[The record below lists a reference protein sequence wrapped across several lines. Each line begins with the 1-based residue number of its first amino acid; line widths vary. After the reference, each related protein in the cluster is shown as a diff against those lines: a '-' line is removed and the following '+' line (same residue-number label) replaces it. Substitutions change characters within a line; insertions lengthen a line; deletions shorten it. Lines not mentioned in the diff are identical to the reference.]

1 MPRTAPTF
9 GIACILSAVVFGD
22 VHLLAAQTESAP
34 ELMRS
39 TVQAIAGRAEALY
52 SARISFSITSN
63 IYEKTP
69 KSLTL
74 TVTGAEWALRYNHSN
89 NIIMNR
95 EDALLRYLET
105 SSEKGHRWYSLHL
118 TAPQSQTNML
128 GSNYAFAA
136 SRLGTFWYHS
146 QLEYIQKTKAEW
158 LPAKQIHGHR
168 TIALRWPVSAQEIGK
183 AFVVVPGSIPKNFKG
198 YLQVYAVPELGHA
211 LVRIDYVDQRGQL
224 LRRYDSRDFEEIGA
238 DLFFPWVSRVTTFEG
253 SQFQSFEFHIE
264 DVELANQQIPA
275 SDFDVQVPPETRIR
289 DSRPGFANAAFRLSD
304 QASLKEIDRLLHDTD
319 SSESLWSRRR
329 TIFLALNGIFALYL
343 SAIWMHRRWARH
355 S

>member
-1 MPRTAPTF
+1 MAT
-9 GIACILSAVVFGD
+9 
-22 VHLLAAQTESAP
+22 QTESVP
-34 ELMRS
+34 ELMKS

-52 SARISFSITSN
+52 SVRISFSITSN

-146 QLEYIQKTKAEW
+146 QLEYIQQTKAEW
-158 LPAKQIHGHR
+158 LPSKQIHGYR
-168 TIALRWPVSAQEIGK
+168 TIALRWPVSAQ
-183 AFVVVPGSIPKNFKG
+183 
-198 YLQVYAVPELGHA
+198 
-211 LVRIDYVDQRGQL
+211 
-224 LRRYDSRDFEEIGA
+224 
-238 DLFFPWVSRVTTFEG
+238 DLSLI
-253 SQFQSFEFHIE
+253 HISE
-264 DVELANQQIPA
+264 P
-275 SDFDVQVPPETRIR
+275 TR
-289 DSRPGFANAAFRLSD
+289 P
-304 QASLKEIDRLLHDTD
+304 
-319 SSESLWSRRR
+319 
-329 TIFLALNGIFALYL
+329 Y
-343 SAIWMHRRWARH
+343 
-355 S
+355 